1 MGVSFPCSIRIR
13 IFFFLCAFWL
23 VSARHFFSPGSFWI
37 FAPLP
42 CSCVRRGALRC
53 ARFPSRLKVRL
64 RDWRTYDGCKFSPL
78 RCKERFKDGHLWFI
92 FSCLMCSIAFVWTF
106 AQISLDPANAR
117 ILSTYR
123 CLIPYAYFICAR
135 YFIGFPSQCREKQAL
150 LHDIFLVKREPVL
163 LPCATTLR
171 IAKSAL
177 ARLIKHQHCLSNHL
191 QIFIISPRAMQ
202 RNS

>member
-1 MGVSFPCSIRIR
+1 
-13 IFFFLCAFWL
+13 
-23 VSARHFFSPGSFWI
+23 
-37 FAPLP
+37 
-42 CSCVRRGALRC
+42 
-53 ARFPSRLKVRL
+53 
-64 RDWRTYDGCKFSPL
+64 
-78 RCKERFKDGHLWFI
+78 
-92 FSCLMCSIAFVWTF
+92 MCSIAFVWTF